1 VPSGGTVPRVVTAD
15 QRRAR
20 LARREAALAAR
31 ATTTPTSAA
40 PGLLRV
46 ATWNVNSLRVRLPA
60 LERLIVRAEPDVVC
74 LQETRTAAP
83 SDAAVAALGGLGYRL
98 VHRGAGA
105 AAGVAVATRLPLLEE
120 GTVPAAEVLAG
131 EPRLVSCVVDAGR
144 PVRVASVY
152 VPHGREVGHPHY
164 AYKLDFLGALAAQVR
179 AWREDGHVVLAGD
192 VNVAPTDSD
201 VFHPDAFVGATHVS
215 RPERD
220 AWDAVLG
227 AGLVDLD
234 VALWGPRARRFTWW
248 GYGHR
253 YRTDLGMRIDVL
265 AADPG
270 LAARVVATW
279 IDHQERGA
287 ERPSDHAA
295 LLADLD
301 LRAG

>member
-1 VPSGGTVPRVVTAD
+1 MATAE

-20 LARREAALAAR
+20 LARRDAALAAR
-31 ATTTPTSAA
+31 AAMTPAGPA
-40 PGLLRV
+40 PGLLRL

-60 LERLIVRAEPDVVC
+60 LERLLERAAPDVVC

-83 SDAAVAALGGLGYRL
+83 ADAAIVLLDRLGYRL
-98 VHRGAGA
+98 VHHGTGA
-105 AAGVAVATRLPLLEE
+105 AGGVAVATRLPLL
-120 GTVPAAEVLAG
+120 VQDPPPADEVLAR

-152 VPHGREVGHPHY
+152 VPHGREVDHWQMRF
-164 AYKLDFLGALAAQVR
+164 KLDFLAALATQVR
-179 AWREDGHVVLAGD
+179 TWRDEGGLVLAGD

-201 VFHPDAFVGATHVS
+201 VFHPDAFVGATHVT
-215 RPERD
+215 PAERE
-220 AWDAVLG
+220 AWAAVLD

-234 VALWGPRARRFTWW
+234 VAVWGERARRFTWW

-253 YRTDLGMRIDVL
+253 YATNLGMRIDVV
-265 AADPG
+265 AADRG
-270 LAARVVATW
+270 LAARVVTTW
-279 IDHQERGA
+279 VDHAERGG

-301 LRAG
+301 LREG